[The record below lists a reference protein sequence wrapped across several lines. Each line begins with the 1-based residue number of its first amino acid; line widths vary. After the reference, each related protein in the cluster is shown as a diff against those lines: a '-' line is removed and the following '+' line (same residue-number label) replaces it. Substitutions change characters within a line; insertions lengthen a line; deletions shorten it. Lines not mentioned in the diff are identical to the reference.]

1 MLVRIGTTDITKH
14 IIAESYDVNE
24 EDVYNEWT
32 DANKVKHRDT
42 IRQKIVGTFTLK
54 FNTDKEYAYF
64 VNLIKTSR
72 TAARLL
78 PMTVYVVNADENREV
93 KMIYSFKPKVARS
106 LTGGKT
112 YRSFDFEVEQ
122 P

>member
-1 MLVRIGTTDITKH
+1 MLVKIGTTDITKH

-32 DANKVKHRDT
+32 DANKVKHRDVT
-42 IRQKIVGTFTLK
+42 RQKIVGTFTLK

-112 YRSFDFEVEQ
+112 YQSFDFEVEQ

>member
-32 DANKVKHRDT
+32 DANKVKHRDA

-112 YRSFDFEVEQ
+112 YQSFDFEVEQ